1 MRQSYSDLVLLVVSR
16 VRLYAE
22 FTRRLYIFVTALNYC
37 ALQTQEPSSI
47 RMIRNI
53 EFLRGVW
60 RDGFFFFVLARKV
73 LLGAELTEDI

>member
-1 MRQSYSDLVLLVVSR
+1 MRQSYPDLVLLVVSR

-60 RDGFFFFVLARKV
+60 RDGFFFVLARKV